1 VKLSSTID
9 WKMVWALVRRD
20 ANNWAS
26 YRLQI
31 VIAVLGALVGFA
43 SWGFNASYR
52 NVTVT
57 LPLSFQATPV
67 YTTSYLSFIV
77 TGILVSKVVLSL
89 TGGVTS
95 GLRPWMLESI
105 LMTGIRPAT
114 FVLGTV
120 AWSYLLSVIFFF
132 PQLVIG
138 IFFFNVSLDVNLLTF
153 ALAVLI
159 SGIIV
164 FGISMASV
172 GMRLVTKVTDPINWI
187 LGISMSLL
195 SGQTFPVQ
203 YLNSYIPGIT
213 YISWAL
219 PYTWIFNIVRASTL
233 AGASVFDPPVAE
245 ALLVSLAYAMILV
258 PAGLYFFRWGLNRA
272 KKQGTLGWW

>member
-1 VKLSSTID
+1 MKFASID
-9 WKMVWALVRRD
+9 WKMVWALMKRD
-20 ANNWAS
+20 AHNWSS

-31 VIAVLGALVGFA
+31 VIAVLGALVGFS

-57 LPLSFQATPV
+57 LPLGFQSNPT

-77 TGILVSKVVLSL
+77 TGILVSNVVLSL

-120 AWSYLLSVIFFF
+120 AWSYFLSVIFFF
-132 PQLVIG
+132 PQLIIG
-138 IFFFNVSLDVNLLTF
+138 IFFFNVSLDVNFVSF
-153 ALAVLI
+153 ACAVLV

-203 YLNSYIPGIT
+203 YLNNYFPGIT
-213 YISWAL
+213 YVSWAI
-219 PYTWIFNIVRASTL
+219 PYTWIFTVIRASTL
-233 AGASVFDPPVAE
+233 AGGSIFDPQVAE
-245 ALLVSLAYAMILV
+245 ALLVSLAYAAVLV
-258 PAGLYFFRWGLNRA
+258 PVGLYFFRWGLIRA